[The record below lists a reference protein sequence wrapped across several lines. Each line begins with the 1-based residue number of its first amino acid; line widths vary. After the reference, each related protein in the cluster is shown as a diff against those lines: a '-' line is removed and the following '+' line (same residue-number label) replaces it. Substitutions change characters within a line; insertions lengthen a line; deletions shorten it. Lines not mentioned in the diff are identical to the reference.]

1 MKDILLITNYWH
13 FKVEKES
20 SRYLFLAEMISQE
33 TELSLEIVT
42 SSFYHATKKQRKYN
56 NDFLDSFEY
65 KVSLI
70 NEPGYKKNISFR
82 RLYSHNIFARNV
94 LKYLKKRKRPDLIY
108 LVVPSLDVAD
118 KISKY
123 ADQQNIPLIVDI
135 QDLWP
140 EAFKMAIDIPVISD
154 VLFYPMM
161 KKANRI
167 YSRAERIL
175 AVSNTYVQRGLRVN
189 KKDDEGLSVYIGTDL
204 KYANYCIDKYK
215 NIRTD
220 SRFWITYVGALGY
233 SYDIKLI
240 IDAIEKL
247 NEKGIENILFN
258 VLGDGPLRKEFEQ
271 YANEKKVCTN
281 FMGMVEYPKMMGILA
296 SSNVAVNP
304 IVKKSVSSIINK
316 VGDYAAAG
324 IPVINTQNSNEY
336 RSLLDEYGAGINCN
350 TLDDVVSAIELLYI
364 DKEKQKSMA
373 IASKKIGEQYFDRN
387 VTYRYIIKCIKD
399 LTNGGD

>member
-1 MKDILLITNYWH
+1 M
-13 FKVEKES
+13 
-20 SRYLFLAEMISQE
+20 
-33 TELSLEIVT
+33 
-42 SSFYHATKKQRKYN
+42 
-56 NDFLDSFEY
+56 
-65 KVSLI
+65 
-70 NEPGYKKNISFR
+70 
-82 RLYSHNIFARNV
+82 
-94 LKYLKKRKRPDLIY
+94 IY

-123 ADQQNIPLIVDI
+123 ANQHNIPLIVDI

-167 YSRAERIL
+167 YSRADRIL

-189 KKDDEGLSVYIGTDL
+189 KKDHEGLSVYIGTDL
-204 KYANYCIDKYK
+204 KYANDCINKYK
-215 NIRTD
+215 NVRND
-220 SRFWITYVGALGY
+220 SSFWITYTGALGY

-247 NEKGIENILFN
+247 NEKGIDNILFN
-258 VLGDGPLRKEFEQ
+258 VLGDGPLKKEFEQ
-271 YANEKKVCTN
+271 YAHEKKVCAN
-281 FMGMVEYPKMMGILA
+281 FMGMVEYSKMMGILA
-296 SSNVAVNP
+296 SSDVAVNP

-324 IPVINTQNSNEY
+324 IPVINTQNSSEY
-336 RSLLDEYGAGINCN
+336 RSLLDEYEAGINCD
-350 TLDDVVSAIELLYI
+350 TLNDVVNAVELLYF

-387 VTYRYIIKCIKD
+387 VTYRYIIKCIKE